1 MVLVTGAAGRL
12 GRLVVLRLIDKG
24 YSVLGTDREAFEDSP
39 TPFVQAELCDMEQ
52 ANAGLA
58 NAEAVIHMGAIPGP
72 GID

>member
-39 TPFVQAELCDMEQ
+39 TPFVCTSGTLR
-52 ANAGLA
+52 
-58 NAEAVIHMGAIPGP
+58 H
-72 GID
+72 